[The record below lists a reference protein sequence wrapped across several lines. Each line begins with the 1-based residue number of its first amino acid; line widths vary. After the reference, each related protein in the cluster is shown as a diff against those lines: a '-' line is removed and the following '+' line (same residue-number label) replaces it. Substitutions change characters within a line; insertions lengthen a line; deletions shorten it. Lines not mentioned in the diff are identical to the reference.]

1 MLHYSILDDE
11 SEFVF
16 IVNRFSYKTQNLY
29 FDSGNNSF
37 LLSFGYLSYGL
48 LKKVKCK
55 LFLKA

>member
-11 SEFVF
+11 SGFVF

-29 FDSGNNSF
+29 FDLGNNSF

-48 LKKVKCK
+48 LKKCK
-55 LFLKA
+55 V